1 MSWEEVEGVFSAASS
16 TPLACTQQ
24 CRPNKR
30 PGQVTRDTAQVAVNM
45 ADGAGVSGGLRLIA
59 ATTPFP
65 LAAPETMHAAVGRA
79 EHVMQGCP
87 LLNRLVGQT
96 DSTSTSSILITHD
109 RGRLSSASSRSR
121 CTGCEGRGIRTTP
134 VQYSMIQTR

>member
-59 ATTPFP
+59 AATPFP

-79 EHVMQGCP
+79 EHVMQGVP
-87 LLNRLVGQT
+87 LAEPPHRTDRLHVDIINLDHT
-96 DSTSTSSILITHD
+96 
-109 RGRLSSASSRSR
+109 RSR
-121 CTGCEGRGIRTTP
+121 PAVKRQQQVSLHRLRRTRH
-134 VQYSMIQTR
+134 QDYSGAVFHDSD